1 MTLIKHVSKDR
12 KFIWKTVELSL
23 DDSENAV
30 NPYKVSASGH
40 NRIHASA
47 HMTIDEALEQM
58 QELRDEVFPN

>member
-23 DDSENAV
+23 SDSEDTTT
-30 NPYKVSASGH
+30 PYKVSASGD

-47 HMTIDEALEQM
+47 HKTIDEALDQL
-58 QELRDEVFPN
+58 QELRNEVMSN